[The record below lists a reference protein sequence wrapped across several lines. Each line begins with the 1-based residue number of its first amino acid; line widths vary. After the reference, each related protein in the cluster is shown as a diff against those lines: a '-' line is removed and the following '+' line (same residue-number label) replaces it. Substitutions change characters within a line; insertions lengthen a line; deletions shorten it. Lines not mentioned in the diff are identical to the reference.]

1 MTGEYKI
8 KTETSRISLELAK
21 VCWLVHKNDLKNLKK
36 IIKTNFSYWGSI
48 NFIIIPI
55 FNNDIDRLF
64 KHFLNIYDPDFI
76 ISFDNIDTNLK
87 NKLDKL
93 INPIQ
98 IFEKFNKNGEFNFL
112 VDIYPRLDT
121 SKKLEN
127 IRLYEESDFSDAF
140 KKFFDIRL
148 VAN

>member
-1 MTGEYKI
+1 MTGEYNI
-8 KTETSRISLELAK
+8 KTETSTISLDLAK

-36 IIKTNFSYWGSI
+36 IIKTNFSYWGGI

-55 FNNDIDRLF
+55 FNSDVDILF

-98 IFEKFNKNGEFNFL
+98 IFEKFKKHDEFNFL
-112 VDIYPRLDT
+112 RDIYPRLDA
-121 SKKLEN
+121 SKK
-127 IRLYEESDFSDAF
+127 
-140 KKFFDIRL
+140 
-148 VAN
+148 